1 MLGLRLVMIGRFGD
15 TRNGTGS
22 SWVLRRGVAPMRL
35 LSSAC
40 RAKIMSV
47 SGSSQ
52 HLRICG
58 PFLHFTRNYGIYP
71 TCDLIHNK
79 GASLNAAFVVI
90 EILTRSIC

>member
-1 MLGLRLVMIGRFGD
+1 MIGRFGD

-22 SWVLRRGVAPMRL
+22 SWVLRRGVAPKRL

-58 PFLHFTRNYGIYP
+58 PFLHFTRNCGIYP
-71 TCDLIHNK
+71 TCDLIHK
-79 GASLNAAFVVI
+79 AASLNVAFVAV
-90 EILTRSIC
+90 EIPMWSIC